1 MFYYNDK
8 LEISSREITREYL
21 DIEKLDNICLNNPW
35 LK

>member
-21 DIEKLDNICLNNPW
+21 DIEKLDNICLNNP
-35 LK
+35 

>member
-21 DIEKLDNICLNNPW
+21 GIEKLDNICLYNP
-35 LK
+35 